1 MRLLLEVSIILYQ
14 IHLNSKQNR
23 KTWCYKLHG
32 SGCPWVKMIYR
43 KDRKDRKA
51 QIDKLHKKPKS
62 PKGQIDKL
70 HKKDKKDPKKQ
81 VDK

>member
-1 MRLLLEVSIILYQ
+1 MRLLLEVRIILYQ

-32 SGCPWVKMIYR
+32 SRCPWVKMIY
-43 KDRKDRKA
+43 RKA

-70 HKKDKKDPKKQ
+70 HKKDKQDT
-81 VDK
+81 

>member
-1 MRLLLEVSIILYQ
+1 MRLLLEVRIILYQ

-23 KTWCYKLHG
+23 KTWCYKSHG
-32 SGCPWVKMIYR
+32 SGCPWVKMIY
-43 KDRKDRKA
+43 RKDRKA